1 MRGQPGG
8 AAREQG
14 PPHPA
19 LAAPGQAQEHL
30 GCSGQTPGEAQR
42 RIESTQSQ
50 AKHTPWLMP
59 GEAGYPVMRC
69 LQTPGA
75 TPTQRLLV
83 TGHLCNHVLGAVP
96 LALPQAPSA
105 PSAKSQR
112 SPLSQLLQEQ
122 CAALCGSNAPQC
134 PADSG
139 LLRWGFMLPDHSHS
153 QPQRLPPS
161 PPALHQNL
169 PLAPRGG
176 GQPLQ
181 HLPTERMGVLMM
193 PWSPEQ
199 EQSAWLGQEGRL
211 GPRLELLVLF
221 PPASAGLC
229 FAEASHSLLTTHL
242 QADVW
247 YLCCV

>member
-1 MRGQPGG
+1 
-8 AAREQG
+8 
-14 PPHPA
+14 
-19 LAAPGQAQEHL
+19 
-30 GCSGQTPGEAQR
+30 
-42 RIESTQSQ
+42 
-50 AKHTPWLMP
+50 
-59 GEAGYPVMRC
+59 MRC

-75 TPTQRLLV
+75 TPTQRLVV
-83 TGHLCNHVLGAVP
+83 TGHLCNHVLRAVP
-96 LALPQAPSA
+96 PALPQAPSVL
-105 PSAKSQR
+105 SAKSQR

-139 LLRWGFMLPDHSHS
+139 LLRWELTSRSLPF
-153 QPQRLPPS
+153 PAPAPPSLTPSPSSES
-161 PPALHQNL
+161 PPA
-169 PLAPRGG
+169 PPGG

-193 PWSPEQ
+193 PGSPEQ
-199 EQSAWLGQEGRL
+199 EQSVWLGQEGGL

-229 FAEASHSLLTTHL
+229 FAEASHSLLTTCL
-242 QADVW
+242 QAVIW